1 MGFQRRPKGLF
12 HCVGIMLAASMVL
25 MAGVTPAQADVLPDV
40 MLGVFTNSAKDGT
53 DTFYMSQ
60 DGVHMEKISEA
71 FKDLTPNNAA
81 ENKAQG
87 SRQNGRKYDLYAFSC
102 PSIIYH
108 NGYFWMLSNEADSGK
123 DHTLRLVV
131 SNSKDLVHWSDQRQ
145 VKITVPANVQSNGMG
160 NQFDAVAADWAV
172 SPAGVPYA
180 VVSLGYYGAFHGHPE
195 NDTMYPY
202 LVRFTELYATNDPA
216 KNPKA
221 NDPTVLHAKAKTAEP
236 ISLSLK
242 DNNRIDGSLYFEG
255 TSAYLSIKR
264 HGVTNEIWKNN
275 ATLTGKWSLVNSN
288 VLTGYEA
295 PSLTKYNGRYY
306 FYTDQLATWT
316 PDDHVR
322 RPYFSTGTHVQ
333 MSQRLQSGWTSPSLV
348 NAYTS
353 SGASKT
359 VNAANNADGDGPRHG
374 TVITVTD
381 PVAKRV
387 IWNLRKNAGWKTA
400 TPPQQSTFID
410 VHNQSEVLANN
421 DWSATPHAS
430 DIAWLA
436 DAGVS
441 QGWLE
446 PDGSRTFR
454 GMDSVKRQ
462 DMAAFLRR
470 EAKRLG
476 VKDAASWKPSDED
489 WKQFR
494 DVSRDT
500 PHAEDVLWLAHAN
513 VSEGWREPDG
523 SRTFRGMD
531 PVRRQDMAA
540 FLYRLAVKAGRGGG
554 VRPGSFRDVSDAT
567 PHASEVRWLGGSG
580 VSTGYADG
588 TFRGMLPV
596 YRQDMAAFLHRFDG
610 LK

>member
-40 MLGVFTNSAKDGT
+40 MLGVFTNSAKDDT

-87 SRQNGRKYDLYAFSC
+87 SRQDGRKYDLYAFSC
-102 PSIIYH
+102 PSIIFH
-108 NGYFWMLSNEADSGK
+108 NGYFWMLSNEANSGN

-145 VKITVPANVQSNGMG
+145 VKIAVPVNVHSNGTG

-172 SPAGVPYA
+172 SPAGIPYA

-221 NDPTVLHAKAKTAEP
+221 NDPTVLHARAKTAEQ
-236 ISLSLK
+236 INLSLK

-275 ATLTGKWSLVNSN
+275 ATLTEEWSLVNSN

-322 RPYFSTGTHVQ
+322 RPYFSTGAHVQ

-359 VNAANNADGDGPRHG
+359 VNTANNADGDGPRHG

-381 PVAKRV
+381 PVAKQV

-410 VHNQSEVLANN
+410 VNNQSEVLANN

-430 DIAWLA
+430 DIGWLA

-441 QGWLE
+441 TGWRE

-470 EAKRLG
+470 EARRLG
-476 VKDAASWKPSDED
+476 VDDAASWRPSDGD
-489 WKQFR
+489 WARFR

-500 PHAEDVLWLAHAN
+500 PHAEDILWLAHAN
-513 VSEGWREPDG
+513 VSTGWLEADG
-523 SRTFRGMD
+523 SYSFRGMD
-531 PVRRQDMAA
+531 PARRQDMAA
-540 FLYRLAVKAGRGGG
+540 FLYRLAGEAGRGGG
-554 VRPGSFRDVSDAT
+554 VEPRSFRDVSDAT
-567 PHASEVRWLGGSG
+567 PHAVEVR
-580 VSTGYADG
+580 
-588 TFRGMLPV
+588 
-596 YRQDMAAFLHRFDG
+596 
-610 LK
+610 